1 MSEVSSIIS
10 YVSIRGNKI
19 IVDGRVLLDMPDAT
33 PRVFFESA
41 YRLLGINY
49 PKFFKMDNLSKIS
62 FIACDILLHDTQ
74 LLTPYDPYEVG
85 IVFQTANGS
94 LDTDFLYHKS
104 RETIPS
110 PSLFVYTLPNIAIGE
125 LSIRHNIKGESAC
138 FIFDIFDTMFQVQ
151 YVNSLLDL
159 GRSKLVVAGYSDF
172 CGDQFESL
180 FYVVS
185 TGDGSGAYRHNAE
198 NLNEIYHNS

>member
-10 YVSIRGNKI
+10 FVSIRGNKI

-94 LDTDFLYHKS
+94 LDTDLLYHKS

-125 LSIRHNIKGESAC
+125 LNSIILKNTAFKKNTT
-138 FIFDIFDTMFQVQ
+138 TMFQVQ